1 MTEAEKER
9 EGFWGSVRAIIAYRT
24 IGLAAWIYPPVL
36 AEIVRMSARVIAA
49 AEGEG

>member
-1 MTEAEKER
+1 MTEDIVER
-9 EGFWGSVRAIIAYRT
+9 EGFWGSARAIIAYRT
-24 IGLAAWIYPPVL
+24 IRLAAWIYPPVP